1 MEALLLESLA
11 QKRSEEMIVTFLE
24 DDILLDNRTQ
34 ETVHKGEYVHPY
46 SRPDDRPV
54 EADFTDSGLKKLDII
69 VKPEQRIEDV
79 YRCLLE
85 NGFFSKVYRNS
96 QIRVYSVRQRA
107 YVNPLLTFWQG
118 GIYAGD
124 ILAVEISAV

>member
-1 MEALLLESLA
+1 
-11 QKRSEEMIVTFLE
+11 MIVTFLE
-24 DDILLDNRTQ
+24 DDILLDNGTPAAAYMGRYTD
-34 ETVHKGEYVHPY
+34 THPA
-46 SRPDDRPV
+46 RDDRAPAGTGLM
-54 EADFTDSGLKKLDII
+54 ERGLKKLDII

-85 NGFFSKVYRNS
+85 NGFFSKVCQRS
-96 QIRVYSVRQRA
+96 QIRVYSARKRA
-107 YVNPLLTFWQG
+107 YVNPLLTFLQG